1 MNISKHKLRSVSLK
15 DTLKSYR
22 DFQKLE
28 RTGPRLL
35 SPRTPRNRAAYVQN
49 QFPDTEGQAAQDHD
63 PRGKGDKRGEP
74 WGCPPPCPE
83 AGPTQRARGRDRG
96 GTVPCRVEQTKAGAP
111 GRCRSELRG
120 CPPFPLK
127 GETPPGR
134 SENKGEHGEALGAGG
149 RYGGPKGARPRAPR
163 ETVGRRPGTRPDH
176 VGLEGRLSDWRW

>member
-15 DTLKSYR
+15 DTLKTYR

-35 SPRTPRNRAAYVQN
+35 SPRTPRNRAAYVKN

-96 GTVPCRVEQTKAGAP
+96 GTVPSPSGADQ
-111 GRCRSELRG
+111 
-120 CPPFPLK
+120 
-127 GETPPGR
+127 GR
-134 SENKGEHGEALGAGG
+134 SSRKVQERAQGMPPLPLEGG
-149 RYGGPKGARPRAPR
+149 DPSWQKREQRRGRGGSGRRWAVRGPQRSPAKGAA
-163 ETVGRRPGTRPDH
+163 
-176 VGLEGRLSDWRW
+176 